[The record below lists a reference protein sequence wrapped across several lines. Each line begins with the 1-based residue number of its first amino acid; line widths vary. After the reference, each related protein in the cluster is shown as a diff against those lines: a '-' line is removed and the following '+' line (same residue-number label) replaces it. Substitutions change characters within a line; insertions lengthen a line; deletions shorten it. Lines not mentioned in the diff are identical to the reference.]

1 MVKRVKI
8 MLLLAGVA
16 AACAGLAAC
25 QALTPPEH
33 YENEGY
39 VITVTYDPNG
49 GEFQGRD
56 GVTIMDMFR
65 PSDYAADEDGNI
77 SIVPRD
83 PTDPKRPSGSSS
95 DPITLT
101 RTGYSL
107 VGWYTERTMN
117 TDGNGNPVDDWG
129 NSLSVDGDNNYYY
142 IDESGAHVASYPSFT
157 YSGLWNFG
165 EDSVVYSGDG
175 TEKLEL
181 TLYAGWIPY
190 FEFNYYYES
199 DGEWTQYGSTTF
211 DWKTT
216 YAEDSTTAD
225 YNTLWV
231 PEWNNGAMDYSHSY
245 SNSSTYNFP
254 RRDGYTFDAAYSDDE
269 RLNKITDTFVHV
281 GTVDYQT
288 GTATN
293 FRQNIYVDFLEG
305 TRYRI
310 ETAEQL
316 SVNGDESGYYEILDD
331 LDFENGKI
339 SWPAS
344 LMAGNFTGRFEAA
357 EQVTIS
363 NVLVTFART
372 GASDTQGGLFGT
384 VEEEAVISNI
394 SFENVTFD
402 LATVRQRLRNTRFG
416 VFSGEIVEGAQITNV
431 SLTGATMRIGSVTL
445 GDGFA
450 INLVANGDKSGLTY
464 APVTFVIY
472 GSDLLTED
480 TPDVRYR
487 YMINFELD
495 ASGAPTGITVDDEY
509 NVTLTFATN
518 NRKGSPEY
526 TINYL
531 EATNNE

>member
-1 MVKRVKI
+1 MKKFTKFMGIAMLSAAIIAPSDATSLQAKGNQLNQAVLEKLKGNPAQTAFTKPAVKANSPLIQVANTSAKTNFGTKAI
-8 MLLLAGVA
+8 EGGVSTIGPASQWQTIDGPDGNMWLLTQEFVYNNYQVTSSTVTFYDETGAQVGELTI
-16 AACAGLAAC
+16 
-25 QALTPPEH
+25 TPP
-33 YENEGY
+33 
-39 VITVTYDPNG
+39 
-49 GEFQGRD
+49 
-56 GVTIMDMFR
+56 
-65 PSDYAADEDGNI
+65 ADEYANDIQILYIN
-77 SIVPRD
+77 
-83 PTDPKRPSGSSS
+83 
-95 DPITLT
+95 
-101 RTGYSL
+101 
-107 VGWYTERTMN
+107 N
-117 TDGNGNPVDDWG
+117 T
-129 NSLSVDGDNNYYY
+129 
-142 IDESGAHVASYPSFT
+142 F
-157 YSGLWNFG
+157 
-165 EDSVVYSGDG
+165 
-175 TEKLEL
+175 
-181 TLYAGWIPY
+181 
-190 FEFNYYYES
+190 
-199 DGEWTQYGSTTF
+199 F
-211 DWKTT
+211 D
-216 YAEDSTTAD
+216 
-225 YNTLWV
+225 
-231 PEWNNGAMDYSHSY
+231 